1 MHHHDLDQAIEGI
14 TIDNAQPWG
23 HRSSMTR
30 TAHVLLID
38 QVADWEAGHLL
49 AELNTGRFI
58 SEPWKVVSVAATD
71 QPVSTMGGLKWLPD
85 ITIDDLDPTQS
96 DLLIMPGGVGWQPG
110 KEEPFVATAQQFL
123 DAGVPVAAICGATEA
138 LARAGLLDNRPHTA
152 AAKEA
157 LEATGYKGGDHY
169 LDQRAVADGGLVT
182 AGPQSPVQFAR
193 ATLGMLGLMSDEVL
207 EAYEALFHRGD
218 PSAFPVLMSI

>member
-1 MHHHDLDQAIEGI
+1 
-14 TIDNAQPWG
+14 
-23 HRSSMTR
+23 MTR

-58 SEPWKVVSVAATD
+58 GEPWKVISVTASD

-85 ITIDDLDPTQS
+85 ITINDLDPTKG
-96 DLLIMPGGVGWQPG
+96 DLLIMPDDVGWHPG
-110 KEEPFVATAQQFL
+110 QEEPFVSSAKQFL
-123 DAGVPVAAICGATEA
+123 DADAPVAAIWGATEA
-138 LARAGLLDNRPHTA
+138 LARAGLLDKRHHTA
-152 AAKEA
+152 AAKVA
-157 LEATGYKGGDHY
+157 LEATGYKGSDRY
-169 LDQRAVADGGLVT
+169 LDQRAVAADGLLT

-193 ATLGMLGLMSDEVL
+193 ATLGMLGLISDEML